1 MMKLIKRFFALF
13 ALLAFLTAPAVFGF
27 SVTEAAKTADWGAA
41 PTQKN
46 MQKNAVRLGE
56 EPLVYVEDGLYLI
69 SKAKQEELTKRLEA
83 INAKYGVHVGIHIV
97 KNLPPGAKNI
107 ETEAMRFVESG
118 SYNQGVNGSMVL
130 YVTMGSRKY
139 YVATGNYMNKRITSA
154 TGIPYICDEIVPAMK
169 DNEFDRAAELFVDA
183 AEKEL
188 QYYEE
193 EGKPYDPADDFSFL
207 AAALALVCSGLVG
220 FCVCGGLISQMSN
233 VGFAEHADE
242 YLNRDSFELT
252 ASEDTYLY
260 TTTTVVP
267 KSRGNDDDDDDS
279 GSSSSGGSGS
289 SGGGGGSF

>member
-13 ALLAFLTAPAVFGF
+13 ALLAFLTAPAAFGF
-27 SVTEAAKTADWGAA
+27 SVTEAAKTADWGAVPA
-41 PTQKN
+41 QKN

-107 ETEAMRFVESG
+107 ETEARRFVESG

-154 TGIPYICDEIVPAMK
+154 TGIP
-169 DNEFDRAAELFVDA
+169 
-183 AEKEL
+183 
-188 QYYEE
+188 
-193 EGKPYDPADDFSFL
+193 
-207 AAALALVCSGLVG
+207 
-220 FCVCGGLISQMSN
+220 
-233 VGFAEHADE
+233 
-242 YLNRDSFELT
+242 
-252 ASEDTYLY
+252 
-260 TTTTVVP
+260 
-267 KSRGNDDDDDDS
+267 
-279 GSSSSGGSGS
+279 
-289 SGGGGGSF
+289 